1 MRTGHQAGR
10 WRGCRRG
17 RRVTWRLSAL
27 IEEGIANLGASA
39 FRSALLLVV
48 SAAAFGG
55 LAYLEL
61 RQGME
66 LTVFARDFRQGGAY
80 VAIASVPGGSV
91 SGTRCESLNGTPGV
105 VAAGAWRSTGQ
116 ATFRTAPG
124 VLFQAADVT
133 PGILRVWDPGQP
145 LGTGPGLVVG
155 PAMAG
160 ELGLRTGLIAG
171 FEGDEPV
178 VVSGVGDFSKRNP
191 QAARWALSPVS
202 PAGSFQE
209 CWVEF
214 EPGAFEAGREAL
226 AARFAAGS
234 EEPAVRPYRRSD
246 EFTRDPAAEWASR
259 PQRWGW
265 IAVAGAL
272 FGFGLVAAWFRR
284 AEAALYLAMG
294 TRRAQLAIMGAAE
307 SWPLIAAAWCFGFSY
322 AVAAQSLR
330 SADPTVE
337 ILRHAA
343 VTSGSA
349 ALLAL
354 AVMPWAVALVARGS
368 IASLLKDR

>member
-1 MRTGHQAGR
+1 M
-10 WRGCRRG
+10 
-17 RRVTWRLSAL
+17 TWRPSAL
-27 IEEGIANLGASA
+27 IEEGLANLGASA

-48 SAAAFGG
+48 CAAAFGG

-66 LTVFARDFRQGGAY
+66 LTEFARDFREGGAY
-80 VAIASVPGGSV
+80 VAIASVPGGSI
-91 SGTRCESLNGTPGV
+91 SGARCESLNGTPGV

-155 PAMAG
+155 PAMAE
-160 ELGLRTGLIAG
+160 ELGLRTGLIAA
-171 FEGDEPV
+171 FEADEPV

-214 EPGAFEAGREAL
+214 EPGAFEAGRETL
-226 AARFAAGS
+226 AARFAESSAD
-234 EEPAVRPYRRSD
+234 PAVRPYRRSD
-246 EFTRDPAAEWASR
+246 EFTRDPASEWASR
-259 PQRWGW
+259 PQGWGW
-265 IAVAGAL
+265 IAVPGGL

-284 AEAALYLAMG
+284 AEAGLYLAMG
-294 TRRAQLAIMGAAE
+294 TRRAQLALMGAAE
-307 SWPLIAAAWCFGFSY
+307 SWLLIAAAWCLGFSY
-322 AVAAQSLR
+322 AAAAQSLR

-337 ILRHAA
+337 VLRHAA

-354 AVMPWAVALVARGS
+354 AMLPWAGALVARGS

>member
-1 MRTGHQAGR
+1 M
-10 WRGCRRG
+10 
-17 RRVTWRLSAL
+17 TWRFSAL
-27 IEEGIANLGASA
+27 FEEGIANLGASA

-66 LTVFARDFRQGGAY
+66 LTVFARDFREGGAY

-133 PGILRVWDPGQP
+133 PEILRVWDPGQP

-160 ELGLRTGLIAG
+160 ELGLRAGLIAG
-171 FEGDEPV
+171 FEGHEPV
-178 VVSGVGDFSKRNP
+178 IVSGVGDFSKRNP

>member
-1 MRTGHQAGR
+1 
-10 WRGCRRG
+10 
-17 RRVTWRLSAL
+17 VTWRLSAL
-27 IEEGIANLGASA
+27 IEEGLANLGASA

-48 SAAAFGG
+48 AAAAFGG

-66 LTVFARDFRQGGAY
+66 LTGFTRDFREGGAY
-80 VAIASVPGGSV
+80 VAVASVPGGSI
-91 SGTRCESLNGTPGV
+91 SGTRCESLNGTTGV

-116 ATFRTAPG
+116 ATFPTAPG
-124 VLFQAADVT
+124 VLFQAASVT

-160 ELGLRTGLIAG
+160 ELGLRAGLIAA

-178 VVSGVGDFSKRNP
+178 SVSGVGDFSKRNP

-202 PAGSFQE
+202 PAGEFDE

-214 EPGAFEAGREAL
+214 EPGAYEAGRETL
-226 AARFAAGS
+226 AARFAESSAD
-234 EEPAVRPYRRSD
+234 PAVRPYRRSD
-246 EFTRDPAAEWASR
+246 EFTRDPAGEWSSR
-259 PQRWGW
+259 PQKLGW
-265 IAVAGAL
+265 IAVPVGL

-284 AEAALYLAMG
+284 AEAGLYLAMG
-294 TRRAQLAIMGAAE
+294 TRRAQLALMGASE
-307 SWPLIAAAWCFGFSY
+307 SWPLVAAAWGLGFSY
-322 AVAAQSLR
+322 AVAAQFLR

-337 ILRHAA
+337 VLRHAA

-354 AVMPWAVALVARGS
+354 AMLPWAGALVARGS